1 MAQTSWQRA
10 SKSLQRFGL
19 GSGPRVLRGWVVA
32 AALLAGFAVGGLAIA
47 QEEAP
52 PKAAVKGRVTG
63 GELLM
68 NPVWNEARDPNNHRY
83 TFRAP
88 SVTVNQ
94 KAKQLSAFL
103 PKEVPIVVIGDGAKA
118 ASAAYEIQ
126 VSGGRTTPVTV
137 VVPPGQS
144 VQFVNRD
151 PFRHTIYTKDTKQGG
166 LPAEPMEKGK
176 SRTWT
181 PPGPGVYEI
190 RDELFPSVRSWIV
203 VDPKA
208 VASGYPDLKGEFQ
221 VGDIP
226 LGTYKLQAYFNGK
239 PTGAPLDIE
248 VRQFPELQQLSDP
261 VVVAEK
267 KKK

>member
-1 MAQTSWQRA
+1 MAPTSWQRA
-10 SKSLQRFGL
+10 PKSLQRFGL
-19 GSGPRVLRGWVVA
+19 GGGPRVLRAWVVA
-32 AALLAGFAVGGLAIA
+32 AALLTGFAAAGLAVA
-47 QEEAP
+47 QEEEAP
-52 PKAAVKGRVTG
+52 RAAVKGRVTG
-63 GELLM
+63 GNLLM
-68 NPVWNEARDPNNHRY
+68 NPVWNEAKDPNNHRY

-88 SVTVNQ
+88 SVTVSQ
-94 KAKQLSAFL
+94 KAKQLTAFL
-103 PKEVPIVVIGDGAKA
+103 PKEVPIVVLGNGAKA
-118 ASAAYEIQ
+118 TSAAYEIQ

-137 VVPPGQS
+137 VIPTGQS

-190 RDELFPSVRSWIV
+190 RDALFPSVRSWIV
-203 VDPKA
+203 VEAKA

-221 VGDIP
+221 IDDLP

-239 PTGAPLDIE
+239 PTGTPIDLE
-248 VRQFPELQQLSDP
+248 VRQFPELQQLSAP